1 MTSSGAGEDE
11 ETRKKQEGPQE
22 KTSNRKKM
30 ADRVRWRI
38 RQERDKNEWIIKIRK
53 QSPCLGCVRNP

>member
-38 RQERDKNEWIIKIRK
+38 RQERDKKRMDNK
-53 QSPCLGCVRNP
+53 N